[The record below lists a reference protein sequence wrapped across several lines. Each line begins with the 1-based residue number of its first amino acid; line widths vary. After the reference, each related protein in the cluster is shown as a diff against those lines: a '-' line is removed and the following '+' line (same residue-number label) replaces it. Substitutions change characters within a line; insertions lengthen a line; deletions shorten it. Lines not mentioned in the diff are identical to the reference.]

1 MTELPCRM
9 LELDAGH
16 NELVALSDSLLG
28 DQSELERVSF
38 AHNQLQLVSSRDP
51 IQ

>member
-1 MTELPCRM
+1 M

-28 DQSELERVSF
+28 DQTELERVSF
-38 AHNQLQLVSSRDP
+38 AHNQLQLVSSRHT